1 MKKQTQTGKIA
12 IIACGVLAPDIRHVA
27 DQIGLTA
34 EMVFLKGGLH
44 DEPNKLRASLQEKID
59 EISVKGTYQRIIV
72 GYGICGRGTIGI
84 TARDIPLVIPRVHD
98 CIALL
103 LGSDAEY
110 KKQFRSYPGT
120 YYISPGWILE
130 KVQPASQDE
139 KLSAWDAMRDMDQ
152 LEKTYGPEKAKHISD
167 FLNSWKKN
175 YQRAAYIDSP
185 GKNQQ
190 HACNHAQT
198 MAEQFGWVFEQLPG
212 SSRLFVKML
221 TATESDADLLVVPPH
236 FVTEYDPLEE
246 KLNALPE
253 SDPSSRWLK
262 NQHRL
267 FEQQSP
273 DEKPVRIGLGIDAG
287 GTFTDVVIYDFHS
300 QMVLESAKALTTP
313 WDFGQGI
320 EAALVQL
327 SDENRGKVE
336 LVGIST
342 TLATN
347 AIVEGRGQNVGL
359 LVMPPYGLYDPAQFD
374 HNPKALIEGRMD
386 IDGREIAAV
395 DHVQV
400 RSAADEM
407 IRRSSVRAFA
417 VSGFASTVNP
427 AHELE
432 VKKILREHTG
442 LPVTCGH
449 ELSEMLNFRTRATT
463 AVLNTRIIPILENFL
478 DRMSNT
484 LDKLGI
490 DAPIMV
496 VKGNGTLMS
505 LSVALERPV
514 ETILSGPAASAAG
527 ARALTQLDN
536 ALVVDIGGTTTDTAA
551 LRNGAVRTCPTG
563 TSVGGYHTH
572 VQALDMRTKGL
583 GGDSLLKLNRGE
595 LTIGPGRVVPACS
608 AASKYPGYDHAQQWT
623 KTRLDHY
630 YADTRAMQIACLS
643 QHTEPADLTERDR
656 AIIEALKERPR
667 SLDELAHL
675 TGTETW
681 SLLSLKN
688 LREHNLIE
696 ISGPTLTDLLH
707 VRGDFRKWDV
717 KAAKTA
723 CQMAA
728 ALAHQT
734 PEGFAEFGIARFEQL
749 LCEELLKKLLDEY
762 IDPDAIQDEDAADK
776 LIQLWLKP
784 PAIKDIAVRFTASI
798 PVIGI
803 GAPVGHVLPE
813 SAKRLETDVI
823 IPPYAGVANALGAVC
838 TQVCIHRHLRI
849 SPAED
854 KGYIIEGLAGQAFS
868 DFDQASLYAHEKL
881 IEQVKSDALRSGTS
895 CSTIETVTHDDV
907 ITTARGT
914 DLFLGRTVT
923 AKVTGRPDLNLLKKL
938 S

>member
-1 MKKQTQTGKIA
+1 MNQDRDNKVA

-27 DQIGLTA
+27 EQIGMTA

-44 DEPNKLRASLQEKID
+44 DEPNKLRAALQEKID
-59 EISVKGTYQRIIV
+59 ELSAEDTYQRIII

-84 TARDIPLVIPRVHD
+84 AARNTPLVIPRVHD

-120 YYISPGWILE
+120 YYISPGWMIE

-139 KLSAWDAMRDMDQ
+139 KISAWDAMRDMDQ
-152 LEKTYGPEKAKHISD
+152 LEKTHGPEKAQHVTD

-175 YQRAAYIDSP
+175 YQRAAYINSP
-185 GKNQQ
+185 GKNQK
-190 HACNHAQT
+190 HACDHAKQ
-198 MAEQFGWVFEQLPG
+198 MADQFGWLFEELPG
-212 SSRLFVKML
+212 SSRMFVKML
-221 TATESDADLLVVPPH
+221 TAAESDADLLVVPPH
-236 FVTEYDPLEE
+236 CVTEYDPLEE
-246 KLNALPE
+246 KLNALLE
-253 SDPSSRWLK
+253 SEKSSRWLRDQK
-262 NQHRL
+262 RV
-267 FEQQSP
+267 FEQESP
-273 DEKPVRIGLGIDAG
+273 DEKPVTIGLGIDAG
-287 GTFTDVVIYDFHS
+287 GTFTDVVIYDFHTKS
-300 QMVLESAKALTTP
+300 VVESAKALTTP

-327 SDENRGKVE
+327 SDENRRRVE

-386 IDGREIAAV
+386 IDGREIAPI
-395 DHVQV
+395 DPGQV
-400 RSAADEM
+400 IEAADRM
-407 IRRSSVRAFA
+407 IQKGGVRAFA
-417 VSGFASTVNP
+417 VSGFASTVNL

-432 VKKILREHTG
+432 VKKILREHTQM
-442 LPVTCGH
+442 PVTCGH
-449 ELSEMLNFRTRATT
+449 ELSEMLNFKTRATT

-478 DRMSNT
+478 DRMAKT
-484 LDKLGI
+484 LGKLDI
-490 DAPIMV
+490 QAPIMV
-496 VKGNGTLMS
+496 VKGDGTLMS

-527 ARALTQLDN
+527 ARALTNLEN

-563 TSVGGYHTH
+563 TSVGGFHTH

-583 GGDSLLKLNRGE
+583 GGDSLLALFRGV
-595 LTIGPGRVVPACS
+595 LAIGPGRVVPACS
-608 AASKYPGYDHAQQWT
+608 AASKYPGYHHAQQWI

-630 YADTRAMQIACLS
+630 YADSRAMQIACLS
-643 QHTEPADLTERDR
+643 QHTEPADLTGRDR

-675 TGTETW
+675 TGAETYT
-681 SLLSLKN
+681 LLGLKN
-688 LREHNLIE
+688 LRDHNLIE

-707 VRGDFRKWDV
+707 VRGDFCKWDLD
-717 KAAKTA
+717 AAMTA
-723 CQMAA
+723 CGINAT
-728 ALAHQT
+728 LSHF
-734 PEGFAEFGIARFEQL
+734 ELDKFVEFAIERFQQA

-762 IDPDAIQDEDAADK
+762 IDPDAIEDEDAADK

-803 GAPVGHVLPE
+803 GAPVGHVLPD
-813 SAKRLETDVI
+813 SVKRLETDVI
-823 IPPYAGVANALGAVC
+823 IPPFAEVANALGAVC
-838 TQVCIHRHLRI
+838 TQVCIQRHLRI
-849 SPAED
+849 RPDED
-854 KGYIIEGLAGQAFS
+854 KGFVIEGLAGQVFS
-868 DFDQASLYAHEKL
+868 DFEDASEFAHERL
-881 IEQVKSDALRSGTS
+881 VEQVKSDAMRSGTS
-895 CSTIETVTHDDV
+895 CSTLEMVTNDDV